1 MLSYLLLKKLKN
13 DKIAMNIN
21 GVCWYYLKDSPLSI
35 LENIEVFLCIILA
48 INIANKQTILWRIFV
63 KNEGQAERFSNGKVH
78 SLRYS

>member
-1 MLSYLLLKKLKN
+1 MTV
-13 DKIAMNIN
+13 NID

-35 LENIEVFLCIILA
+35 LENIKGHFLRVILS
-48 INIANKQTILWRIFV
+48 IDFVNKHTILWRIFV

>member
-1 MLSYLLLKKLKN
+1 M
-13 DKIAMNIN
+13 AMNIN

-35 LENIEVFLCIILA
+35 LENIEVFLCIILT

-63 KNEGQAERFSNGKVH
+63 KNEGQAERFLNRKVH